1 MIAATRSMIPSRR
14 ARPGTT
20 VRTTAS
26 VFMVSRRCGVT
37 VTGTGLGVVSMDVSD
52 TGDFTVARAARAL
65 GATSM
70 STCDR
75 SGVTGRPA

>member
-1 MIAATRSMIPSRR
+1 VIAATKSMIPSRR

-26 VFMVSRRCGVT
+26 VFMVSRRGGVT

-52 TGDFTVARAARAL
+52 TGDFTVARAL

-70 STCDR
+70 STCDC